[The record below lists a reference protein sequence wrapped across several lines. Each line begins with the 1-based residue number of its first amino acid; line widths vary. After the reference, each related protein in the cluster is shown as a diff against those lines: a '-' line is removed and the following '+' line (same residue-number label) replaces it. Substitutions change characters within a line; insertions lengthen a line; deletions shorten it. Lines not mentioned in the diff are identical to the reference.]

1 MNAVEFTRDWAA
13 SDERIAS
20 ESSRTVAD
28 RIMVDDAAL
37 GVLAADSSARIGTLL
52 IDASLSRVTVRV
64 EDAFRTAGW
73 RSADVRGLTRA
84 HGSTVDFTAHAVRSA
99 RRWTARLT
107 FLFHHRKSRRIRNWK
122 LKQCISNFQFRPLE
136 AALTNWN
143 GFAGLERVARV
154 TINAE
159 TRSEVIDHA
168 TLSEGTAQSWTRIDA
183 ALVNAGLGGSAVGI
197 EDAFRFAALNSVAE
211 VIRHTLTHG

>member
-73 RSADVRGLTRA
+73 RSADVR
-84 HGSTVDFTAHAVRSA
+84 
-99 RRWTARLT
+99 RLT
-107 FLFHHRKSRRIRNWK
+107 
-122 LKQCISNFQFRPLE
+122 
-136 AALTNWN
+136 
-143 GFAGLERVARV
+143 
-154 TINAE
+154 
-159 TRSEVIDHA
+159 
-168 TLSEGTAQSWTRIDA
+168 
-183 ALVNAGLGGSAVGI
+183 
-197 EDAFRFAALNSVAE
+197 
-211 VIRHTLTHG
+211 

>member
-1 MNAVEFTRDWAA
+1 
-13 SDERIAS
+13 
-20 ESSRTVAD
+20 
-28 RIMVDDAAL
+28 MVDDAAL

-84 HGSTVDFTAHAVRSA
+84 HGSAVDFTAHAVRSA
-99 RRWTARLT
+99 RRWTAGLA
-107 FLFHHRKSRRIRNWK
+107 FLFHHRKSRRIRN
-122 LKQCISNFQFRPLE
+122 
-136 AALTNWN
+136 NWN

-154 TINAE
+154 PINAE